1 MLLMLGTS
9 YGYIMVLLMILSS
22 EIYTCVSYHAVIRK
36 YLAIA
41 SYMTHEAMKLK
52 NRKYCLWGKY
62 TAKIQCTYHTN
73 GVLYDTVGVLIT
85 L

>member
-9 YGYIMVLLMILSS
+9 YSYFMVLLMILSS

-41 SYMTHEAMKLK
+41 SYITHETMKLK

-62 TAKIQCTYHTN
+62 TAKNTVCTYHTN
-73 GVLYDTVGVLIT
+73 GVLYDNVGCYN
-85 L
+85 

>member
-9 YGYIMVLLMILSS
+9 YSYFMVLLMILSS

-41 SYMTHEAMKLK
+41 SYMTHEAMKLM
-52 NRKYCLWGKY
+52 NR
-62 TAKIQCTYHTN
+62 
-73 GVLYDTVGVLIT
+73 
-85 L
+85 